1 MNTAATSKEEILC
14 ICRSII
20 QNDGIEAVNIRNV
33 AKKCNISVGTVY
45 NYFDSKYALLA
56 AAVESVWKDIFSFS
70 EISFSSF
77 SSFTEQI
84 FNSIKKG
91 EEKYPHFFS
100 LHSVSFIGEE
110 RQDGRRLMS
119 ETLEQIKNGMCTVL
133 EKDKNIRN
141 NVFDEEFTPRAFSEI
156 ILSLIISA
164 MLRHDYDSRP
174 VLKMIE
180 NLIY

>member
-1 MNTAATSKEEILC
+1 MC
-14 ICRSII
+14 IR
-20 QNDGIEAVNIRNV
+20 
-33 AKKCNISVGTVY
+33 
-45 NYFDSKYALLA
+45 DSHNSACSAFYTMVRLFCEHGAYPFFYICLLYT
-56 AAVESVWKDIFSFS
+56 SVWRDIFDFS
-70 EISFSSF
+70 EISFNSF
-77 SSFTEQI
+77 LDLTAQI
-84 FNSIKKG
+84 FNCIKKG
-91 EEKYPHFFS
+91 EEKYPSFFS

-119 ETLEQIKNGMCTVL
+119 ETLEQIKDGMCTVL

-164 MLRHDYDSRP
+164 MLRHDYDSRA

-180 NLIY
+180 KLIY